1 MSVMML
7 TAPGPCHRLTI
18 RIFMLTGQDFDDNVD
33 DDDNGFVGMM
43 SVEELHIYPIHGGL
57 SKTRSVLQI
66 SKRHKIYA
74 E

>member
-1 MSVMML
+1 ML
-7 TAPGPCHRLTI
+7 MI
-18 RIFMLTGQDFDDNVD
+18 QDSDVNVD
-33 DDDNGFVGMM
+33 DDDDVLVGMM

>member
-1 MSVMML
+1 MSMMML
-7 TAPGPCHRLTI
+7 TAPGPCHRLIT
-18 RIFMLTGQDFDDNVD
+18 IFMLMRQDYDVNVD
-33 DDDNGFVGMM
+33 DDDNGLVGMM
-43 SVEELHIYPIHGGL
+43 SVEELHIYPIYGGL